1 MTGDHVLVGQDD
13 EVPIVGHRHCFL
25 ETNPYSTGLSD
36 VALPTKSVQCVG
48 GQRMEGTTQLPVRFI
63 SCCALYVLRQKSETH
78 PVANVLMSEH
88 EGDGVVESAH
98 KRERAR
104 RETRRR
110 FEQWAHNPE
119 CHANV
124 VSAVHNVKMS
134 GVARRENPDLPFVGQ
149 SVFALERGRS
159 FESGLMADGA
169 TRLLSALH
177 EASVLP
183 NPVNSFE
190 DHRTTAN
197 GGTIDSLDV
206 AVSTGHNF
214 LRVLT
219 TQRAFTGAISS
230 LTVRIP
236 RGIMLP
242 EATLIIDVLAVR
254 CDGDRPV
261 IEVGEIKT
269 YADQGGHT
277 HRSDLATARAQMGLY
292 VHALEITLDALGLGN
307 SIDVA
312 HTGFLVLTYP
322 GSNQP
327 SVRSGEDL
335 RFQRERAR
343 RGFDIME
350 ASAQHMNGEY
360 GSGDDDDPESLF
372 RLVADADISFQ
383 DSCISFCERAEVC
396 FQKSLEKGD
405 GIVLGNEVHRFLN
418 GISLHRCDE
427 LLSGAQPT
435 NDAERDLVH
444 RLSHQLPVLP

>member
-1 MTGDHVLVGQDD
+1 MVVSDAEVGRVD
-13 EVPIVGHRHCFL
+13 EVLTVGHRHCFL
-25 ETNPYSTGLSD
+25 ETNPYSTGLSG

-48 GQRMEGTTQLPVRFI
+48 GQRMEGTTQLPVRFA
-63 SCCALYVLRQKSETH
+63 CCSALYLLRQKSETH

-88 EGDGVVESAH
+88 EGDNVAESVQ

-134 GVARRENPDLPFVGQ
+134 AVARRENPDLAFVGQ

-159 FESGLMADGA
+159 FEAGLMADGA
-169 TRLLSALH
+169 TRLLHALH
-177 EASVLP
+177 DAGVLP
-183 NPVNSFE
+183 TPNSMFE
-190 DHRTTAN
+190 DHRTTTN
-197 GGTIDSLDV
+197 GGVIDTLDA
-206 AVSTGHNF
+206 AVVTGHTF
-214 LRVLT
+214 LQNLAAK
-219 TQRAFTGAISS
+219 QDFTGAISS

-277 HRSDLATARAQMGLY
+277 HRSDLSTARAQMGLY
-292 VHALEITLDALGLGN
+292 VHALEITLENLGLGD
-307 SIDVA
+307 SIAVA
-312 HTGFLVLTYP
+312 HTGFLILTYP

-327 SVRSGEDL
+327 SIRSGEDL
-335 RFQRERAR
+335 RFQTERAR
-343 RGFDIME
+343 RGFEIME
-350 ASAQHMNGEY
+350 ASAQDMNGEY
-360 GSGDDDDPESLF
+360 GSGDDDDPESLLD
-372 RLVADADISFQ
+372 LVAHAPISFQ
-383 DSCISFCERAEVC
+383 DSCLSFCERSDIC
-396 FQKSLEKGD
+396 FQKALEAGD
-405 GIVLGNEVHRFLN
+405 GVVLGNDVQRFLN

-427 LLSGAQPT
+427 LMSGAQPVT
-435 NDAERDLVH
+435 DAERDLVAC
-444 RLSHQLPVLP
+444 LSHQLPELP